1 MSRSQFILG
10 IALLVVSATL
20 TFTISFENDDQPN
33 ADPAVA
39 QNSRGASPTRVR
51 QTGSTRGMG
60 SSSRRDRTFYEV
72 TVSDRNL
79 LSVAD
84 LVQEESLQKLEALT
98 ERYDLTTSQRRGIF
112 PLIAARHPQFQEGLV
127 INGSSIPTQSPTSSL
142 ESAMYP
148 LLDEEQQEDLEDD
161 ALADDEWWSEIIS
174 QLREDLDEAI
184 STGELIPTI
193 EPASDNNTP
202 APGDGEE
209 IENPDIDLNNL
220 FKTKKEP

>member
-10 IALLVVSATL
+10 IALLVVSATV
-20 TFTISFENDDQPN
+20 TFTISFENDDQPS

-39 QNSRGASPTRVR
+39 QNSKGASPTRVR

-72 TVSDRNL
+72 TVSDRSL
-79 LSVAD
+79 LNVAD

-98 ERYDLTTSQRRGIF
+98 ERYDLTSSQRRGIF

-127 INGSSIPTQSPTSSL
+127 INGSSIPAQSLTSSL

-148 LLDEEQQEDLEDD
+148 LLDAEQQEDLEDD

-220 FKTKKEP
+220 FKTQKEP

>member
-1 MSRSQFILG
+1 
-10 IALLVVSATL
+10 
-20 TFTISFENDDQPN
+20 
-33 ADPAVA
+33 
-39 QNSRGASPTRVR
+39 
-51 QTGSTRGMG
+51 
-60 SSSRRDRTFYEV
+60 
-72 TVSDRNL
+72 
-79 LSVAD
+79 
-84 LVQEESLQKLEALT
+84 
-98 ERYDLTTSQRRGIF
+98 
-112 PLIAARHPQFQEGLV
+112 V
-127 INGSSIPTQSPTSSL
+127 INGSSIPAQSSTSSL

-193 EPASDNNTP
+193 EPTSDNNTP

-220 FKTKKEP
+220 FKNKKGP